1 MDDYTPTNSPQAC
14 PTSQNY
20 FRADPTP
27 LPPTPNEELCSC
39 MYNAISCAVNP
50 STSESDYKKLFSY
63 VCGKYP
69 KACDGIAHDAGTGTY
84 GAYSMC
90 NTTQQ
95 LGWAFNLY
103 YNANN
108 KASTACDF
116 NGAAHVQSPSVN
128 DACKALLKQAGGYGT
143 GTVTSSPTVTGAGAA
158 GQASGSS
165 SGGIVSAPKPESGLL
180 PMVFVLVLAAVSGV
194 AAALL

>member
-1 MDDYTPTNSPQAC
+1 MYQAL
-14 PTSQNY
+14 N
-20 FRADPTP
+20 
-27 LPPTPNEELCSC
+27 
-39 MYNAISCAVNP
+39 CAVNP

-63 VCGKYP
+63 VCGKVP
-69 KACDGIAHDAGTGTY
+69 KACAGIEHDAGSGTY

-103 YNANN
+103 YLANN

-116 NGAAHVQSPSVN
+116 NGAAQEQSASSN
-128 DACKALLKQAGGYGT
+128 SQCKALIQQAGGFGT

-158 GQASGSS
+158 GAASGSS
-165 SGGIVSAPKPESGLL
+165 SGSPANVPRAETGLL
-180 PMVFVLVLAAVSGV
+180 PMAVVLVLATVSGF
-194 AAALL
+194 AAILL